1 MWNVVENGWVHPT
14 KLDNPKASESSY
26 SKRIPKPRAEW
37 SETEIRDCNHDFKAR
52 NSLFTALSKKERVRI
67 SHCETAKKAWDLLQV
82 TYEGNKRVR
91 TQKLQRLVLEFENM
105 SMGTDESIDD
115 FHARLIN
122 VTSQCHSLGDPFEEH
137 RIVKKFL
144 RSLPPSFQSK
154 QTAIEE
160 AQDIDTYSL
169 DELVGNLKT
178 FEMRINPE
186 KKVKSVAFNSVKK
199 EEETEVSTK
208 DLAYLTKQFKKFFKS
223 RNSSGQG
230 SKNSF
235 DSSSK
240 RSLPSE
246 NSFERNSKSN
256 KLFQKKNFSEKPKC
270 FECGE
275 IGHLAAD
282 CGNKKYSSRMGKA
295 LKSTWSD
302 SESDTHSENEEENLA
317 LTSTLHNESSHESDD
332 EEYSDEEMDGKYKEL
347 YAASRSI
354 LKKNHLQSEDIVLIK
369 REKKKAED
377 RLESCI
383 KEWESERSDLVD
395 QVKTLQAELKSQT
408 SLASSLAS
416 ENESLK
422 LELEDAQ
429 QKFSKFS
436 IGSNKVSKMIG
447 MGKPDNDKK
456 GLGYNAG
463 ENSKPLNFVKSLGV
477 RQPEKERRG
486 LGFIPYNQVR
496 CPSFER
502 NSFVRQVG
510 HSSWSRNF
518 TPVCHYCGTPG
529 HIRPRCNL
537 LRRESQKL
545 WNSEKENKKL
555 SLQTKLKEH
564 LREVNR
570 IAKLV
575 SIPNGLDPKLKQV
588 WVKKDSYNCFS
599 SCLNDSSVGSEF
611 VDATCL
617 FSSIYSASND
627 FEVIEETC
635 LVALTARSARRADT
649 WYVDSRCSRHMTGD
663 KSWLVSFS
671 DEYTSGS
678 VTFGDGRKA
687 NVIEKGIV
695 NTPGIPNLK
704 NVLYV
709 EGLQENLIS
718 VSQLND
724 DYEDVN
730 FNK

>member
-1 MWNVVENGWVHPT
+1 MERERDRASGSINSPPWFDGEDYSQWKIMMRAFLHSQDENMWNVVENGWVHPT
-14 KLDNPKASESSY
+14 KPENPKASESSA
-26 SKRIPKPRAEW
+26 SKTIPKPRAEW

-91 TQKLQRLVLEFENM
+91 AQKLQRLVLEFENM

-199 EEETEVSTK
+199 EEETE
-208 DLAYLTKQFKKFFKS
+208 
-223 RNSSGQG
+223 
-230 SKNSF
+230 
-235 DSSSK
+235 
-240 RSLPSE
+240 
-246 NSFERNSKSN
+246 
-256 KLFQKKNFSEKPKC
+256 
-270 FECGE
+270 
-275 IGHLAAD
+275 
-282 CGNKKYSSRMGKA
+282 YSSRMGKA

-317 LTSTLHNESSHESDD
+317 LTSTLHNESSRESDD
-332 EEYSDEEMDGKYKEL
+332 EEHSDEEMDGKYKEL

-354 LKKNHLQSEDIVLIK
+354 LKKNHLQSEEIVLIK

-377 RLESCI
+377 KLESCI
-383 KEWESERSDLVD
+383 KEWESERSDFVD
-395 QVKTLQAELKSQT
+395 QIKTLQVELKSQT

-416 ENESLK
+416 EKESLK

-429 QKFSKFS
+429 LKFSKFS
-436 IGSNKVSKMIG
+436 IGSDKVSKMIG

-456 GLGYNAG
+456 GLGYCGG
-463 ENSKPLNFVKSLGV
+463 ENSKPLNFVKSSSM

-486 LGFIPYNQVR
+486 LGFRPYNQVR
-496 CPSFER
+496 RPSFER
-502 NSFVRQVG
+502 KSFVHQVD

-518 TPVCHYCGTPG
+518 TPICHHCGTPG

-537 LRRESQKL
+537 LRRESQRF
-545 WNSEKENKKL
+545 WNSEKENQKL
-555 SLQTKLKEH
+555 SLKIKLKEH
-564 LREVNR
+564 LKENLLMLPACFLPYILLLMILR
-570 IAKLV
+570 L
-575 SIPNGLDPKLKQV
+575 LKQHV
-588 WVKKDSYNCFS
+588 
-599 SCLNDSSVGSEF
+599 
-611 VDATCL
+611 
-617 FSSIYSASND
+617 
-627 FEVIEETC
+627 
-635 LVALTARSARRADT
+635 
-649 WYVDSRCSRHMTGD
+649 
-663 KSWLVSFS
+663 
-671 DEYTSGS
+671 
-678 VTFGDGRKA
+678 
-687 NVIEKGIV
+687 
-695 NTPGIPNLK
+695 
-704 NVLYV
+704 
-709 EGLQENLIS
+709 
-718 VSQLND
+718 
-724 DYEDVN
+724 
-730 FNK
+730 